1 MKRCPTCEKTFED
14 NMRFCQSDGTPLVE
28 AEEPVDPYKTM
39 VARPEDIAAAIPVAV
54 SVPPIAEAQA
64 DEQVLEI
71 PSEVDANKTQYV
83 SEEEIR
89 AEMASGRPEEPMMEI
104 PPMAEPAAPEPA
116 APEPPRFIEQN
127 LSPPP
132 SPFSAVTSPPAVLLE
147 EPKAPAPAPPSEFEG
162 DPFAH
167 TTPPIPSPFNNPQQP
182 AAFQPPKPPAPQF
195 AEPEPPSFIPAA
207 NPFNDPKPNQGA
219 QAMAEQQWTPPAA
232 PDASWQNQPI
242 GQNTPFQPPPA
253 GAGGENK
260 TLAIVSL
267 VMGIL
272 SLLCCNW
279 FIVGLAAII
288 TGFMAR
294 SKANSDPGAYGGGGL
309 ALAGIITGAL
319 SLLLGAVI
327 WVLYFMGFAASMIQ
341 GL

>member
-1 MKRCPTCEKTFED
+1 MKRCPTCEKTFDD

-28 AEEPVDPYKTM
+28 DAEPVDPYKTM
-39 VARPEDIAAAIPVAV
+39 VARPEDIAAAIPPLVE
-54 SVPPIAEAQA
+54 PPA

-71 PSEVDANKTQYV
+71 PPEADANKTQYV
-83 SEEEIR
+83 SEEELR
-89 AEMASGRPEEPMMEI
+89 AEMAFGGGPEEPMMEI
-104 PPMAEPAAPEPA
+104 PPMAEPVAPEPA

-132 SPFSAVTSPPAVLLE
+132 SPFSTPTQTPSVPLD
-147 EPKAPAPAPPSEFEG
+147 EPKAPAPAPPGEFEG

-195 AEPEPPSFIPAA
+195 AEPEPPSFIPTA

-242 GQNTPFQPPPA
+242 GQNTPFQPPPS
-253 GAGGENK
+253 GTGGENK

-267 VMGIL
+267 VLGIL
-272 SLLCCNW
+272 GLTICCGSL
-279 FIVGLAAII
+279 IPSLAAMI

-294 SKANSDPGAYGGGGL
+294 SKASNDPANYGGGGL
-309 ALAGIITGAL
+309 ALGGLITGVVGLIL
-319 SLLLGAVI
+319 SIAYLIFVFFLGG
-327 WVLYFMGFAASMIQ
+327 LQLMMQ
-341 GL
+341 GMQ